1 MSRAERKFRAAAR
14 RERQASKVIEA
25 HAQLETH
32 AVRVMEEMKRE
43 LTTLREVQ
51 VRFRHVLFGAFLGRA
66 LGDETKMSDAIMA
79 AWPEWFRGKEE
90 APWMA
95 FSERS

>member
-1 MSRAERKFRAAAR
+1 MRAASR
-14 RERQASKVIEA
+14 RERQAASVIEA
-25 HAQLETH
+25 HKALEMQ
-32 AVRVMEEMKRE
+32 AVRMLEEMRRE

-66 LGDETKMSDAIMA
+66 LGDEVKMSDALLA
-79 AWPEWFRGKEE
+79 AWPEWFKGKEE

-95 FSERS
+95 FSERQ